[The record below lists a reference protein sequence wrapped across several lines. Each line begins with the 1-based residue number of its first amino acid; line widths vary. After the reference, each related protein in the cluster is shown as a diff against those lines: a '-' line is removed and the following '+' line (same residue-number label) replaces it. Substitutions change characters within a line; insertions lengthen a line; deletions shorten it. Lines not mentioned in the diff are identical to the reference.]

1 MNINVGSV
9 FQYNIS
15 RDEFI
20 KAGKGNYFLSSK
32 LFEARERKR
41 EKKRKNARIKENDN
55 FFWIVIER
63 NEEVIDGSSGR
74 KIIFRISVV
83 VR

>member
-1 MNINVGSV
+1 MLVACSSI
-9 FQYNIS
+9 IS
-15 RDEFI
+15 RGTNLLRQERVIIFYR
-20 KAGKGNYFLSSK
+20 ASLQ
-32 LFEARERKR
+32 ARERKR

-55 FFWIVIER
+55 FFWIIFER

>member
-1 MNINVGSV
+1 MLVACSSI
-9 FQYNIS
+9 IS
-15 RDEFI
+15 RGTNLLRQERVIIFYR
-20 KAGKGNYFLSSK
+20 ASYSR
-32 LFEARERKR
+32 RER

-55 FFWIVIER
+55 FFWIVFER

-83 VR
+83 V

>member
-32 LFEARERKR
+32 FTGER
-41 EKKRKNARIKENDN
+41 EKERERKNARIKENDN
-55 FFWIVIER
+55 FFWIVFER

-83 VR
+83 V

>member
-32 LFEARERKR
+32 LFEAREKER
-41 EKKRKNARIKENDN
+41 E
-55 FFWIVIER
+55 
-63 NEEVIDGSSGR
+63 EEEECSD
-74 KIIFRISVV
+74 
-83 VR
+83 

>member
-1 MNINVGSV
+1 MLVACSSI
-9 FQYNIS
+9 IS
-15 RDEFI
+15 RGTNLLRQERVIIF
-20 KAGKGNYFLSSK
+20 YRVSLQ
-32 LFEARERKR
+32 ARERKR

-55 FFWIVIER
+55 FFWIVFER